1 MAKNNK
7 INSSKSNPQ
16 DIELI
21 KRRLSSIEKRLGISN
36 INLSEENSFV
46 QIPIEL
52 INEDTQLLEYA
63 HFNDSGFDLRA
74 DRDYY
79 IAPGQTL
86 IIKTGIKIAIPEGYE
101 LQIRA
106 RSGISLKTDLRL
118 ANGIGTIDSGYRGE
132 IGVILHNTYRFNNI
146 EARVVDINGDKIENA
161 PKGYPKLTYFIKK
174 GDRIAQGVL
183 ARVYRANFL
192 QVKDVSSIGIDRKGG
207 FGSSGKD

>member
-7 INSSKSNPQ
+7 TSSLTLQ

-21 KRRLSSIEKRLGISN
+21 KRRLSSIEKRIGLVN
-36 INLSEENSFV
+36 FSENNSERI

-52 INEDTQLLEYA
+52 VNEDTQLVEYA
-63 HFNDSGFDLRA
+63 HDNDAGFDLRA

-79 IAPGQTL
+79 ISPGQTIL
-86 IIKTGIKIAIPEGYE
+86 IKTGIKVAIPEGYE

-146 EARVVDINGDKIENA
+146 EARVVDISGNKIESA
-161 PKGYPKLTYFIKK
+161 PKGYPKLTYYIKK

-183 ARVYRANFL
+183 AKVYKAKFL
-192 QVKDVSSIGIDRKGG
+192 QVKDVTSIGIDRNGG
-207 FGSSGKD
+207 FGSSGIK

>member
-1 MAKNNK
+1 MAKTSK
-7 INSSKSNPQ
+7 TSSSTLQ

-21 KRRLSSIEKRLGISN
+21 KRRLSSIEKRIGLSN
-36 INLSEENSFV
+36 SPEDSI

-52 INEDTQLLEYA
+52 VNEDTQLVEYT
-63 HFNDSGFDLRA
+63 HSNDAGFDLRA

-79 IAPGQTL
+79 ISPGQTVL
-86 IIKTGIKIAIPEGYE
+86 IKTGIKVAIPEGYE

-146 EARVVDINGDKIENA
+146 EARVVDIFGNKVENP
-161 PKGYPKLTYFIKK
+161 PKGYPKLTYYIKK

-183 ARVYRANFL
+183 AKVYKANFL
-192 QVKDVSSIGIDRKGG
+192 QVKDVTSIGIDRKGG
-207 FGSSGKD
+207 FGSSGVK

>member
-1 MAKNNK
+1 MAKTSK
-7 INSSKSNPQ
+7 TSSSTLQ

-21 KRRLSSIEKRLGISN
+21 KRRISSIEKRIGLVNCSEDN
-36 INLSEENSFV
+36 I

-52 INEDTQLLEYA
+52 VNEDTQLVEYA
-63 HFNDSGFDLRA
+63 HSNDAGFDLRA

-79 IAPGQTL
+79 ISPGQTVL
-86 IIKTGIKIAIPEGYE
+86 IKTGIKVAIPEGYE

-146 EARVVDINGDKIENA
+146 EARVVDISGNKIENP
-161 PKGYPKLTYFIKK
+161 PKGYPKLTYYIKK

-183 ARVYRANFL
+183 AKVYKANFL
-192 QVKDVSSIGIDRKGG
+192 QVKDVTSIGIDRKGG
-207 FGSSGKD
+207 FGSSGIK

>member
-1 MAKNNK
+1 MAKNTK
-7 INSSKSNPQ
+7 INSQSLQ
-16 DIELI
+16 DLELI
-21 KRRLSSIEKRLGISN
+21 KRRLSSIEKRLGFSS
-36 INLSEENSFV
+36 SEDDI

-52 INEDTQLLEYA
+52 VNEDTQLVAYA

-79 IAPGQTL
+79 ISPGQTVM
-86 IIKTGIKIAIPEGYE
+86 IKTGIKVAIPEGYE

-132 IGVILHNTYRFNNI
+132 IGVLLHNTYRFNNI
-146 EARVVDINGDKIENA
+146 EARVVDIQGNKIENA
-161 PKGYPKLTYFIKK
+161 PKGYPKLTYYIKK

-183 ARVYRANFL
+183 AKVYRANFL
-192 QVKDVSSIGIDRKGG
+192 QVKDVLSIGIDRKGG
-207 FGSSGKD
+207 FGSSGTN